1 MSEVRSEEAT
11 MTKKEDPELQLG
23 LTEMEKRT
31 LRKRLGREP
40 NALEWAMVDA
50 EWSEH
55 CSYKSSKPVLKQLPT
70 KGRYVLLGPGFDAGA
85 IDAGDGYV
93 VTIHIESHNHPS
105 AIDPYGGSAT
115 GIGGVIRDILSIG
128 TRPIAL
134 LDSLRFGD
142 IRSSANSRWL
152 FKNVV
157 RGISDYGN
165 CIGVPTVGG
174 EVGFD
179 PSFEKNCLVDVVCI
193 GLGKKENMVLAEAR
207 NSGDSVI
214 LMGGSTGRDGIHGVT
229 FASKVLS
236 DESEN
241 ERSAVQI
248 PSPFVKK
255 LIIEATLEAV
265 ATGHV
270 KGLKDLGGG
279 GLTCGISEMAHEG
292 KRGINVDVSR
302 IPLRESDMSAVETL
316 ISESQE
322 RMLFVVEHGYEAEI
336 EKIFDKYDILYAN
349 IGRVT
354 EKDYLVVKKGEVVLA
369 DMPVETVTEAPIIQ
383 RSASKPRHID
393 ALRGVA
399 PPQQP
404 PNLSETLLT
413 LLASPTIASKR
424 WIYEQYDH
432 EVGVRTVVKPGQ
444 SGASVLRLDN
454 GKLLATTVDGNPKH
468 CYLDPYHGAAGGLAE
483 ACRNIISV
491 GGEPVAMLDHCQ
503 FGDPGDPEVFWT
515 FSESVRGM
523 SDYGRELGLPCVG
536 GKVSFYNEDVAA
548 GSAIKPSPIVAVI
561 GLIEDASH
569 IRRAA
574 PRNEGDR
581 IVIIG
586 NTKPEMGGSEYYE
599 YVHKLTGGEA
609 PKVDFAAEKR
619 LWKTVLEGIR
629 KGLIDAASDCS
640 EGGLAVALAE
650 MTIAGG
656 RGVQIDIDAVPS
668 TCKRLDDLLFSE
680 SHGRLVVSVA
690 EKHVKSLVEL
700 AERNG
705 VPCGVIG
712 VVKGNSLII
721 KSGGREAVS
730 LSLKNVRESW
740 SEAIP
745 SYMGEKQ

>member
-1 MSEVRSEEAT
+1 
-11 MTKKEDPELQLG
+11 MTTTAKDPELQLG
-23 LTEMEKRT
+23 LTEEEKQT

-55 CSYKSSKPVLKQLPT
+55 CSYKSSKPILKQLPI

-85 IDAGDGYV
+85 IDVGDGYV

-179 PSFEKNCLVDVVCI
+179 SSFEKNCLVDVVCV

-207 NSGDSVI
+207 NSGDSLI

-292 KRGINVDVSR
+292 KRGIDVDLSR
-302 IPLRESDMSAVETL
+302 IPLRESDMTAVETL

-322 RMLFVVEHGYEAEI
+322 RMLFVVEHGYEVEI
-336 EKIFDKYDILYAN
+336 EKIFDKYEILHAN

-354 EKDYLVVKKGEVVLA
+354 EKEDLVVKKAGAVLA

-383 RSASKPRHID
+383 RAASKPQHIE
-393 ALRGVA
+393 ALRNVA
-399 PPQQP
+399 PLQEPLD
-404 PNLSETLLT
+404 LSETLLT

-454 GKLLATTVDGNPKH
+454 NKLLAVTVDGNPKH
-468 CYLDPYHGAAGGLAE
+468 CYLDPYNGAAGGLAE

-491 GGEPVAMLDHCQ
+491 GGEPVAMVDHCQ

-515 FSESVRGM
+515 FSEAVRGM
-523 SDYGRELGLPCVG
+523 SDYGRELDVPCVG

-561 GLIEDASH
+561 GLVEDASH

-574 PRNEGDR
+574 PQNEGDR
-581 IVIIG
+581 IVILG
-586 NTKPEMGGSEYYE
+586 DTKSEMGGSEYYE
-599 YVHKLTGGEA
+599 YIHRLTGGEA

-619 LWKTVLEGIR
+619 LRKTVLEGIR
-629 KGLIDAASDCS
+629 NGLINAASDCS
-640 EGGLAVALAE
+640 EGGLAVTLAE
-650 MTIAGG
+650 MVIAGE
-656 RGVQIDIDAVPS
+656 RGMQVDLDKVPS

-690 EKHVKSLVEL
+690 EKHVKALVDL
-700 AERNG
+700 AERHG
-705 VPCGVIG
+705 VPYGSIG
-712 VVKGNSLII
+712 LVEGKSLII
-721 KSGGREAVS
+721 RSNGREVVS
-730 LSLKNVRESW
+730 LPLEDVKGSW
-740 SEAIP
+740 SGAIP
-745 SYMGEKQ
+745 DYMGEKKL

>member
-1 MSEVRSEEAT
+1 
-11 MTKKEDPELQLG
+11 MTRNEDPELQLG
-23 LTEMEKRT
+23 LTEEEKRT

-85 IDAGDGYV
+85 IDVGDGYV
-93 VTIHIESHNHPS
+93 VTLHIESHNHPS

-207 NSGDSVI
+207 NAGDSLI

-279 GLTCGISEMAHEG
+279 GLTCGISEMAREG
-292 KRGINVDVSR
+292 SRGIDVDVSR
-302 IPLRESDMSAVETL
+302 IPLRESDMTAVETL

-322 RMLFVVEHGYEAEI
+322 RMLFVVEHGYEEEI

-349 IGRVT
+349 IGTVT
-354 EKDYLVVKKGEVVLA
+354 EKDALVIKKGKAVLA

-383 RSASKPRHID
+383 RAAVKPRHID
-393 ALRGVA
+393 ALRKVA
-399 PPQQP
+399 PPKQP
-404 PNLSETLLT
+404 VNLSETLLT
-413 LLASPTIASKR
+413 LLTSPTIASKR

-491 GGEPVAMLDHCQ
+491 GGEPAAMLDHCQ

-523 SDYGRELGLPCVG
+523 SDYGKELGLPCVG

-548 GSAIKPSPIVAVI
+548 GSAIKPSPIVAVV

-569 IRRAA
+569 IRRAS
-574 PRNEGDR
+574 PRNEDDR
-581 IVIIG
+581 IVILGI
-586 NTKPEMGGSEYYE
+586 TKPEMGGSEYYE
-599 YVHKLTGGEA
+599 YVHQLTGGEA
-609 PKVDFAAEKR
+609 PKVDFAAEKK

-629 KGLIDAASDCS
+629 KGLIDAANDCS
-640 EGGLAVALAE
+640 EGGLAVTLAE
-650 MTIAGG
+650 MAIAGG
-656 RGVQIDIDAVPS
+656 RGLQIDVGAAPS

-680 SHGRLVVSVA
+680 SHGRIVVSVN

-700 AERNG
+700 IERNG

-712 VVKGNSLII
+712 AVKGNALII
-721 KSGGREAVS
+721 KSGGREVVS
-730 LSLKNVRESW
+730 LPLKSVRESW
-740 SEAIP
+740 SGAIP
-745 SYMGEKQ
+745 GYMGEKKQ